1 MLRLSY
7 LLDVLQR
14 DPVLSQLLVD
24 KHQGVEIPHSPIQ
37 KLVGKIPGAFNHC
50 LVKLQQPRREKKGHK
65 CKKIRMISKN
75 KGDIC

>member
-1 MLRLSY
+1 MLWLSY

-37 KLVGKIPGAFNHC
+37 KLVGKITGAFNHR
-50 LVKLQQPRREKKGHK
+50 LVKLQQPRRE
-65 CKKIRMISKN
+65 N
-75 KGDIC
+75 KDTNVRKSG